1 MVDELKRKGET
12 VYTCELCGF
21 GYEDLETAERCEQY
35 CDIHGTCSIEI
46 TQKAI
51 YKPSVRVMPALA

>member
-21 GYEDLETAERCEQY
+21 GYSDLETAERCEQY
-35 CDIHGTCSIEI
+35 CDSHGNSSTEI

-51 YKPSVRVMPALA
+51 YRPSVRVMSATA